1 MLQDKKNNISLIKI
15 LLVSSAIIFFSSLE
29 AILNAKS
36 VEVYETFMIVN
47 KGATQT
53 DFINIILINFLLN
66 ILEPV
71 LISLYTFFTYKKYG
85 ITKLY
90 KFVFCAI
97 ILVRIINLIVKD
109 NFSSLLY
116 IVIVSLY
123 LVFFVIV
130 ALLPLEKGEGRR

>member
-97 ILVRIINLIVKD
+97 ILVRIINLIMKG

-130 ALLPLEKGEGRR
+130 ALLPLEKGGGRR